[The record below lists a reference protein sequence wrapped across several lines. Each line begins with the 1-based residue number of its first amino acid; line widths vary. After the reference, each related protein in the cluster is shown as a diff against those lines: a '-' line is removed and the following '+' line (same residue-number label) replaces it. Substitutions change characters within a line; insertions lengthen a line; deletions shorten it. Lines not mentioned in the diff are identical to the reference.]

1 VTAHSSS
8 SPYLA
13 SRRWCEN
20 LSVPRSSSGNFLLH
34 WVWLSV
40 HVFSGHCKDFQSLGR
55 IWSKRPKLY
64 ISQDF
69 CLVVLQKQT
78 LAELVVAKKEVEVL
92 NMTVTWIVERE

>member
-1 VTAHSSS
+1 
-8 SPYLA
+8 
-13 SRRWCEN
+13 
-20 LSVPRSSSGNFLLH
+20 
-34 WVWLSV
+34 V
-40 HVFSGHCKDFQSLGR
+40 HVFSGHYHCKDFQSLGR

-92 NMTVTWIVERE
+92 NMTVTGMVERE